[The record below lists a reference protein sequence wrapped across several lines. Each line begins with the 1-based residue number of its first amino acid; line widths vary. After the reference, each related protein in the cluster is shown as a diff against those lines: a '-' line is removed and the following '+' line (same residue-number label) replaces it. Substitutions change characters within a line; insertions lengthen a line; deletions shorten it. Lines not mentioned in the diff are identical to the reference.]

1 MLTARKATV
10 SIALVTLSLLLAM
23 PAHVHANGDE
33 PSSVTVTFFHSP
45 TAEAKWVHFTPAPP
59 GDPDTWS
66 IKLSL
71 PCNIGDFS
79 CYAGASLHNVAGS
92 APATPPS
99 FDFLST
105 VASTSSGG
113 SPRLHV
119 DFSDG
124 GSIELRPL
132 VWIANVWTH
141 EDGSGTDW
149 DNNGGTCGFRYEQ
162 TYTVVL
168 ACHPGATV
176 TGVIVVTD
184 PAWLAG
190 PYTHYVDNISYGN
203 ALITSP
209 SGVCQESDGNGDFQG
224 DHGKGNFK
232 HDGDG
237 CLDGD
242 NDNVQSTDRGD
253 GHDFQSTQVDT
264 IQYNDL
270 GNTVTITGLG
280 TSNGIPVAFVFV
292 ALETGPTTP
301 GWVSFVFSDGYTN
314 AGTLIDGSVL
324 LH

>member
-113 SPRLHV
+113 CPPPPV
-119 DFSDG
+119 A
-124 GSIELRPL
+124 LRSRGRPAHQPPL
-132 VWIANVWTH
+132 PVAH
-141 EDGSGTDW
+141 
-149 DNNGGTCGFRYEQ
+149 
-162 TYTVVL
+162 
-168 ACHPGATV
+168 
-176 TGVIVVTD
+176 
-184 PAWLAG
+184 
-190 PYTHYVDNISYGN
+190 
-203 ALITSP
+203 ALYH
-209 SGVCQESDGNGDFQG
+209 Q
-224 DHGKGNFK
+224 
-232 HDGDG
+232 
-237 CLDGD
+237 
-242 NDNVQSTDRGD
+242 DRG
-253 GHDFQSTQVDT
+253 
-264 IQYNDL
+264 
-270 GNTVTITGLG
+270 GNRCGKQQ
-280 TSNGIPVAFVFV
+280 
-292 ALETGPTTP
+292 
-301 GWVSFVFSDGYTN
+301 
-314 AGTLIDGSVL
+314 
-324 LH
+324 

>member
-113 SPRLHV
+113 GPPLPLGLS
-119 DFSDG
+119 G
-124 GSIELRPL
+124 G
-132 VWIANVWTH
+132 
-141 EDGSGTDW
+141 
-149 DNNGGTCGFRYEQ
+149 GGTEIRPPLLLSHPLAPEKGRGTGGGNKTEGCGVE
-162 TYTVVL
+162 
-168 ACHPGATV
+168 
-176 TGVIVVTD
+176 
-184 PAWLAG
+184 
-190 PYTHYVDNISYGN
+190 
-203 ALITSP
+203 
-209 SGVCQESDGNGDFQG
+209 
-224 DHGKGNFK
+224 
-232 HDGDG
+232 
-237 CLDGD
+237 
-242 NDNVQSTDRGD
+242 
-253 GHDFQSTQVDT
+253 
-264 IQYNDL
+264 
-270 GNTVTITGLG
+270 
-280 TSNGIPVAFVFV
+280 
-292 ALETGPTTP
+292 
-301 GWVSFVFSDGYTN
+301 
-314 AGTLIDGSVL
+314 
-324 LH
+324 